1 MVNNLSCLLKI
12 DLNRYLAISPGADS
26 DRIIVWSSTIKAH
39 FGSKANQFTQKIRFF
54 RYSSSVCLFNQN
66 LSRKKKQREKKKSHF
81 SWEIFSNLSLGRKSR
96 RFKSF
101 RRNQSVRED
110 AAHFVKIERESET
123 ENRSQSD
130 FLHSALF
137 SESNLFKWAHLR

>member
-1 MVNNLSCLLKI
+1 MLFKNWFEQISGNIPRGRFWPDNRLIFDHKSTFRLQSKSVYPENPLLSLFI
-12 DLNRYLAISPGADS
+12 
-26 DRIIVWSSTIKAH
+26 
-39 FGSKANQFTQKIRFF
+39 Q
-54 RYSSSVCLFNQN
+54 CLFIQ
-66 LSRKKKQREKKKSHF
+66 SKFVSQKKQREKKKSHF

>member
-12 DLNRYLAISPGADS
+12 DLNRYRAISPGADS

-66 LSRKKKQREKKKSHF
+66 LSRKKKSSERKKIPLFMGNLFEPEFRQKIKAFQVIPPKSVCTRRCCSLCQNRARE
-81 SWEIFSNLSLGRKSR
+81 W
-96 RFKSF
+96 
-101 RRNQSVRED
+101 D
-110 AAHFVKIERESET
+110 RESKPI
-123 ENRSQSD
+123 R
-130 FLHSALF
+130 F
-137 SESNLFKWAHLR
+137 SPFSIIQRI